1 MSRNGNLRKMLF
13 STLSVT
19 SVFIALNLVR
29 WFIMELGAY
38 LSKFD
43 GYVIWSMSHI
53 KATSDHWSWIQVMW
67 LYFAPYIALLFLFA
81 IIKWMRK
88 HPSSIPPWLQLIQS
102 WTFLILIVYV
112 FFMPLV
118 DVLTKKEIY
127 HALNWFGIER
137 IWQIIFGI
145 LMFLFF
151 IYKAFNTSS
160 LFSTLLNVTGDKLI
174 TPKQVLV
181 QLPFIWY
188 IPITLLT
195 AVVYL
200 SSNYTIP
207 TNFVY
212 FLSGMALVIIC
223 NIWLI
228 SRYDVVVS

>member
-151 IYKAFNTSS
+151 IYKAFNTSLQWQLVA
-160 LFSTLLNVTGDKLI
+160 LF
-174 TPKQVLV
+174 LV
-181 QLPFIWY
+181 QYFNWILSCVKNICNFYSILIGV
-188 IPITLLT
+188 IPI
-195 AVVYL
+195 
-200 SSNYTIP
+200 N
-207 TNFVY
+207 N
-212 FLSGMALVIIC
+212 LVIFE
-223 NIWLI
+223 
-228 SRYDVVVS
+228 Y